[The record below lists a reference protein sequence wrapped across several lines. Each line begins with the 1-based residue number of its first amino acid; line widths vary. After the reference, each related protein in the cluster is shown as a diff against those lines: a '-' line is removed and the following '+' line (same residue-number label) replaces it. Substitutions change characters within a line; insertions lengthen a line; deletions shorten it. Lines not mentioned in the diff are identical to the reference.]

1 MRLNILN
8 FVKILIDKLGY
19 KIIYLLLKL
28 KEFKLK

>member
-28 KEFKLK
+28 NEFK